1 MPRSMWKGAVSFGM
15 VAIPV
20 RLYLAT
26 ESKSVSFRSLCPCHK
41 QPIKQKRHCAVTDDV
56 LEYKEVLKGFEISK
70 DQYVIIEEEDLENL
84 PLASAHTIEILEFVD
99 NDEIPAELY
108 MKQAYY
114 LEPEKVGVKPYY
126 LLKEA
131 LKEVGKVAVGKIA
144 LRDREHMATVR
155 PFGKGIIVNS
165 LHWPDEI
172 RSMDELNLPEEE
184 VKIDKREMAM
194 AKMLIENLT
203 DAFDPERYHDE
214 YREAIIKLAQAKADG
229 QEITVAEAE
238 PPKVM
243 DLMAALKASV
253 EASKR
258 GGHAGIEG
266 AEAADSN
273 GAGEAKP
280 RVVKGRK
287 APTAAKSESEE
298 KPRRRVAKAS

>member
-1 MPRSMWKGAVSFGM
+1 MPRSMWKGAISFGM

-41 QPIKQKRHCAVTDDV
+41 QPIKQKRHCPVDD
-56 LEYKEVLKGFEISK
+56 EVLDYKDVVRGFEISK
-70 DQYVIIEEEDLENL
+70 DTFVVMDEEDFDNL
-84 PLASAHTIEILEFVD
+84 PLASAHTIDIAEFVD
-99 NDEIPAELY
+99 GDAIPAELY

-126 LLKEA
+126 LMREA
-131 LKEVGKVAVGKIA
+131 LKDMGKVAVGKIA
-144 LRDREHMATVR
+144 LRDREHMATMR
-155 PFGKGIIVNS
+155 PFGKGMIVNS

-172 RSMDELNLPEEE
+172 RSMDDLNLPEDE

-194 AKMLIENLT
+194 AKMLIENLS
-203 DAFDPERYHDE
+203 DEFDPERYHDE
-214 YREAIIKLAQAKADG
+214 YREAIIRVAQAKADG
-229 QEITVAEAE
+229 EEISVVE
-238 PPKVM
+238 PETPKVM

-258 GGHAGIEG
+258 GGASDAAEDDG
-266 AEAADSN
+266 AS
-273 GAGEAKP
+273 AKP
-280 RVVKGRK
+280 RVVKGRTSRSRSGDAVAEK
-287 APTAAKSESEE
+287 AEE

>member
-41 QPIKQKRHCAVTDDV
+41 QPINMKRHCSVSGDV
-56 LEYKEVLKGFEISK
+56 LEWKEVVKGFEISK
-70 DQYVIIEEEDLENL
+70 DQFVVIDEDDLDNL
-84 PLASAHTIEILEFVD
+84 PIPSAHTIEISEFVD
-99 NDEIPAELY
+99 GAEIPAELY

-126 LLKEA
+126 LLKKA
-131 LKEVGKVAVGKIA
+131 LEEEGKVAVGKIA
-144 LRDREHMATVR
+144 LRDREHMATLR
-155 PFGKGIIVNS
+155 PYQNGIVVNS

-172 RSMDELNLPEEE
+172 RSIEDLNLPEAD

-194 AKMLIENLT
+194 ARMLIENLS
-203 DAFDPERYHDE
+203 DEFDPERYHDE
-214 YREAIIKLAQAKADG
+214 YREAILKVARAKAEG
-229 QEITVAEAE
+229 HEIEVVEV
-238 PPKVM
+238 PQPKVM

-258 GGHAGIEG
+258 GAGRAVE
-266 AEAADSN
+266 AEEAP
-273 GAGEAKP
+273 AKP
-280 RVVKGRK
+280 RVVKGKGK
-287 APTAAKSESEE
+287 AVAAGAE
-298 KPRRRVAKAS
+298 KPRKRVAKAS

>member
-1 MPRSMWKGAVSFGM
+1 MWKGAISFGM

-41 QPIKQKRHCAVTDDV
+41 QPIKQKRHCSVDDKIIEYNDV
-56 LEYKEVLKGFEISK
+56 LRGFEISK
-70 DQYVIIEEEDLENL
+70 DTFVVMDEEDFDNL
-84 PLASAHTIEILEFVD
+84 PLASAHTIDVQEFVD
-99 NDEIPAELY
+99 GSEIPAELY

-126 LLKEA
+126 LMREA
-131 LKEVGKVAVGKIA
+131 LKDMGKVAVGKIA
-144 LRDREHMATVR
+144 LRDREHMATMR
-155 PFGKGIIVNS
+155 PFGKGMIVNS

-172 RSMDELNLPEEE
+172 RSMDDLSLPEDE

-194 AKMLIENLT
+194 AKMLIENLS

-214 YREAIIKLAQAKADG
+214 YREAILRVARAKADG
-229 QEITVAEAE
+229 QEIIVAEPE
-238 PPKVM
+238 SPKVM

-253 EASKR
+253 EASKQ
-258 GGHAGIEG
+258 GGKAGREAVAEED
-266 AEAADSN
+266 AEADAKSI
-273 GAGEAKP
+273 KP
-280 RVVKGRK
+280 RVVKARSAATRSADK
-287 APTAAKSESEE
+287 AEE

>member
-1 MPRSMWKGAVSFGM
+1 MCEDWFMPRSMWKGAVSFGM

-41 QPIKQKRHCAVTDDV
+41 QPIKQKRHCAVTDVV
-56 LEYKEVLKGFEISK
+56 LDHEAL
-70 DQYVIIEEEDLENL
+70 DNP
-84 PLASAHTIEILEFVD
+84 PLASAPTIDIHEFVD
-99 NDEIPAELY
+99 GSEIPAELY

-131 LKEVGKVAVGKIA
+131 LQEVGKVAVGKIA
-144 LRDREHMATVR
+144 LRDREHMATMR
-155 PFGKGIIVNS
+155 PFGNGLIVNS

-184 VKIDKREMAM
+184 FKLDKREMSM

-203 DAFDPERYHDE
+203 DEFDPERYHDE

-229 QEITVAEAE
+229 EEITVAEPEA
-238 PPKVM
+238 PKVM

-258 GGHAGIEG
+258 GGKAGPDG
-266 AEAADSN
+266 AEADQAEGS
-273 GAGEAKP
+273 KP

-287 APTAAKSESEE
+287 APAAAKSEAEE
-298 KPRRRVAKAS
+298 EARRRVAKAS